1 MRDVK
6 LITNL
11 SEAYT
16 LQSKIDYL
24 NYHYKGN
31 DDILF
36 GVVPDTKE
44 GRALA
49 SKITSEFIEM
59 NNEEWRKGAVIDGRE
74 IEFVHARIDHC
85 QDFDMPDFLRQKP
98 DSSWETITEMEK
110 RMGQKC
116 SGSHE
121 SFVTVAV
128 CRRYVDPWNNI
139 GIIEDEINGAIPV
152 KIYPKDQDLETD

>member
-1 MRDVK
+1 MRDTK
-6 LITNL
+6 LISNL
-11 SEAYT
+11 SEAFT

-49 SKITSEFIEM
+49 FKIAYDFIDM
-59 NNEEWRKGAVIDGRE
+59 NNDEWRKGAIINGRE
-74 IEFVHARIDHC
+74 IEFVHPRIDHC
-85 QDFDMPDFLRQKP
+85 QDFDTPDYLRQKP
-98 DSSWETITEMEK
+98 DGTWETIEEMEE

-121 SFVTVAV
+121 SFLTVAV
-128 CRRYVDPWNNI
+128 CRRYVDPFGSI
-139 GIIEDEINGAIPV
+139 GIIEDEIDGAIPV